1 MGWLTIPKVIKAIKP
16 FTKTGGKSVTEW
28 KTKAALARV
37 KAASFDY
44 KEGIKK
50 AMKKMKDIK

>member
-1 MGWLTIPKVIKAIKP
+1 MGWLTVGKAFIKP